1 MTGVRHMDFGTTL
14 KHLAPFI
21 VPILALCI
29 PIAAIFVRHAERIN
43 RNNNLHQTIRL
54 LSERGADLPPEL
66 LQAAITEPQSPL
78 EPKPWSQAAQLRAGI
93 INVCIGIGL
102 MILFS
107 AMRLDQSVPEWLWVI
122 GAIPLVIGIAFFII
136 WYIESRNKPL

>member
-1 MTGVRHMDFGTTL
+1 MDFGTTL

-54 LSERGADLPPEL
+54 LSERGAVLPPEL
-66 LQAAITEPQSPL
+66 LQ
-78 EPKPWSQAAQLRAGI
+78 LR
-93 INVCIGIGL
+93 INSDEARLCISIDKSSNL
-102 MILFS
+102 
-107 AMRLDQSVPEWLWVI
+107 QH
-122 GAIPLVIGIAFFII
+122 
-136 WYIESRNKPL
+136 Y

>member
-1 MTGVRHMDFGTTL
+1 MTGVRHMDFGTML

-54 LSERGADLPPEL
+54 LSERGAVLPPEL
-66 LQAAITEPQSPL
+66 LQAAITEPHSTL
-78 EPKPWSQAAQLRAGI
+78 EPKPWSQAAQLRAGV

-102 MILFS
+102 IILFS
-107 AMRLDQSVPEWLWVI
+107 VMRLEEGLPGWLWVI
-122 GAIPLVIGIAFFII
+122 GAIPLLIGIAFFTI